1 MAPRTVSRVR
11 LVMGKDKA
19 TALVIA
25 APPTTPARVLSAEQ
39 AADVELRLGDR
50 AAIRLS
56 ARMTP
61 AGLLAVGGMVWG
73 ILLSSA
79 VIVRAAG
86 AARREG
92 GR

>member
-1 MAPRTVSRVR
+1 
-11 LVMGKDKA
+11 MGKDKKA
-19 TALVIA
+19 SAIVIA
-25 APPTTPARVLSAEQ
+25 PPPPPPAAVQALSAEQ
-39 AADVELRLGDR
+39 AADLELRIGDR
-50 AAIRLS
+50 AALRLS

-86 AARREG
+86 AVRRE
-92 GR
+92 R